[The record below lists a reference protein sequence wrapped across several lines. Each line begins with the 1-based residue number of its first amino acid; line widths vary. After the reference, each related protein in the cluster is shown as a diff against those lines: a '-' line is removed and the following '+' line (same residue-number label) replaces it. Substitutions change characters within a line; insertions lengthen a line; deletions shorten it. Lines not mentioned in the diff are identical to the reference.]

1 MLTKLDAHRTDGPR
15 AAWRPWRVLGCVAM
29 LVMCALA
36 LVVLAPGPAQAMK
49 LHDGLSYAG
58 GLKLDVYEP
67 THVRRG
73 LFARKRPVVLY
84 VHGGGWVKGDR
95 KRVYSMPQWL
105 TSRGYVFVAIDYRKV
120 PQTTI
125 DGQVRDVE
133 RAIAWVRRNIR
144 RYNGDPN
151 RIVLM
156 GHSAGAHL
164 SALAAATGRAQG
176 LRGVIPNDVQA
187 YDLLAYATKRGSI
200 GSMFGTAFTDEPKNW
215 VRWSPATH
223 AKRNGRLPPHLILY
237 SRSQGERR
245 RAISIGYANLLKGR
259 GTDVDVFHGTAYSHG
274 AIAARLGRP
283 GDKATAAIERFLAR
297 VTR

>member
-1 MLTKLDAHRTDGPR
+1 MGALTEMSIFLSARIMP
-15 AAWRPWRVLGCVAM
+15 ALRPVTVLLVAV
-29 LVMCALA
+29 LAVAVVALA
-36 LVVLAPGPAQAMK
+36 ATPPANAMRTI
-49 LHDGLSYAG
+49 DGVTYSQ
-58 GLKLDVYEP
+58 GLKLDV
-67 THVRRG
+67 HVPENARRG
-73 LFARKRPVVLY
+73 LFARKHPVVLY

-95 KRVYSMPQWL
+95 KRVFSMPQWL
-105 TSRGYVFVAIDYRKV
+105 TSRGYIFVAIDYRKV
-120 PQTTI
+120 PRTDI

-133 RAIAWVRRNIR
+133 AAISWVRRNIR

-151 RIVLM
+151 RVVLM

-164 SALAAATGRAQG
+164 SALVAAQGKANG

-200 GSMFGTAFTDEPKNW
+200 GPMFGTAFTNEPPNW
-215 VRWSPATH
+215 IRWSPATH

-245 RAISIGYANLLKGR
+245 RSISIGYANLLKGR
-259 GTDVDVFHGTAYSHG
+259 GTDVTVFHGTAYSHG

-283 GDKATAAIERFLAR
+283 GDRATAAIEQFLAR

>member
-1 MLTKLDAHRTDGPR
+1 MASPNSPSCAPL
-15 AAWRPWRVLGCVAM
+15 RVLPAMILTVLAM
-29 LVMCALA
+29 L
-36 LVVLAPGPAQAMK
+36 LVAVPGAQAMK
-49 LHDGLSYAG
+49 TYDGLTYAR
-58 GLKLDVYEP
+58 GLKLDVHVP
-67 THVRRG
+67 SDVRRG
-73 LFARKRPVVLY
+73 LFAPKHPVVLY

-95 KRVYSMPQWL
+95 KRVFNQPEWL

-125 DGQVRDVE
+125 DGQVQDVTD
-133 RAIAWVRRNIR
+133 AIAWVQRNIR

-164 SALAAATGRAQG
+164 SALVAATGKANS
-176 LRGVIPNDVQA
+176 LRGIIPNDVQA

-200 GSMFGTAFTDEPKNW
+200 GSMFGTAFTNEPPNW
-215 VRWSPATH
+215 IRWSPSTH
-223 AKRNGRLPPHLILY
+223 AKKNGRLPPHLILY

-245 RAISIGYANLLKGR
+245 RSISIGYANLLKGR
-259 GTDVDVFHGTAYSHG
+259 GTDVTVFHGTAYSHG

-283 GDKATAAIERFLAR
+283 GDNATEAIERFLAR